1 MSAVVT
7 VDASADISASGDT
20 SAWADSA
27 VSADALSAA
36 RDGLRET
43 LAVLLAECGGAPRV
57 DLRGQ
62 LIRPLAAHA
71 AARALGCAGEARACF
86 GALAVQLAHEASL
99 VHDDIVDGAATRRG
113 EPTLAA
119 AKGVG
124 AALVAGDHLLAWSY
138 RLAARTGSLA
148 FADLFAEAVERTI
161 AGEVAQGRAI
171 GRALAPAE
179 YEAIARDKAGAL
191 LGCAL
196 AAAPAVLGR
205 ADVREFYELGRAL
218 GLLYQRLDDLLDY
231 CAATDTGKPALGDY
245 EQRRWTWV
253 LEEVPGAAFGL
264 ASSDVAA
271 ALHAPGADGRTPLRR
286 LLSRLDA
293 GFDAFATAR
302 AVLLPADTLLAALA
316 ADWRARARE
325 AVGREEAA
333 RADAPR
339 PARAEVSR
347 RIRQRVPATGD
358 LRGYFARNSRSFSF
372 AARFFPAHASQQ
384 VARVYAWCR
393 VTDDLVDRAEGEG
406 ETALEA
412 VLDEWVELS
421 RHAYNGR
428 PTGLELLD
436 RVMGEMAEARV
447 PFAYAAELG
456 EGMRMDL
463 RRETYPTA
471 AALRL
476 YTYRVASV
484 VGLWLTE
491 LFDVH
496 DAATLQRAAALGH
509 AMQLTNILR
518 DVGEDGRAGR
528 IYLPAELMA
537 RHGVTAGA
545 LAEMRDGG
553 GAISPGYSSLVEEL
567 MRDAEAD
574 YALAFGAIPRLPLF
588 AQRPVAVAAHV
599 YRGIHG
605 AIRRNGYDNLRLRA
619 RTTAPEKAVLAAR
632 ALWQLRATR
641 RAAGAGLLET
651 PAPFAT
657 RAGVL
662 Q

>member
-1 MSAVVT
+1 LSATATLDAPPAAGDVL
-7 VDASADISASGDT
+7 ASARDVLRES
-20 SAWADSA
+20 
-27 VSADALSAA
+27 LSA
-36 RDGLRET
+36 
-43 LAVLLAECGGAPRV
+43 LLAECGGIPPI

-71 AARALGCAGEARACF
+71 AARALGSSDDARAGW

-113 EPTLAA
+113 EPTMAA
-119 AKGVG
+119 VKGVG

-148 FADLFAEAVERTI
+148 FATLFAEAVERTI

-171 GRALAPAE
+171 GRTLAPAE

-205 ADVREFYELGRAL
+205 QDVREFYELGRAL

-231 CAATDTGKPALGDY
+231 CAATDTGKPPLGDY
-245 EQRRWTWV
+245 GQRRWTWV
-253 LEEVPGAAFGL
+253 LEEVPGAGFDR
-264 ASSDVAA
+264 SAA
-271 ALHAPGADGRTPLRR
+271 EVVSALHAPGDDGRTPLRR
-286 LLSRLDA
+286 LLARLDA
-293 GFDAFATAR
+293 GFDSFAAAR
-302 AVLLPADTLLAALA
+302 AALLPADTLLAALA
-316 ADWRARARE
+316 ADWRGRAHA
-325 AVGREEAA
+325 AVRREEAA
-333 RADAPR
+333 RATVVRAS
-339 PARAEVSR
+339 RAEVSR
-347 RIRQRVPATGD
+347 RIRQRVPSTAE
-358 LRGYFARNSRSFSF
+358 LPGYFARNSRSFAF
-372 AARFFPAHASQQ
+372 AARFFPADVSRQ

-406 ETALEA
+406 GAALEA

-421 RHAYNGR
+421 RHAYHGR
-428 PTGLELLD
+428 PTGLDLVD

-463 RRETYPTA
+463 RRETYPTS

-496 DAATLQRAAALGH
+496 DTATLQRAAAMGQ

-518 DVGEDGRAGR
+518 DVGEDAAAGR
-528 IYLPAELMA
+528 IYLPAEAMA
-537 RHGVTAGA
+537 RHGVTPAH
-545 LAEMRDGG
+545 LAEMRDGRSP
-553 GAISPGYSSLVEEL
+553 ISPGYSGLLEEL
-567 MRDAEAD
+567 MRDAEAG
-574 YALAFGAIPRLPLF
+574 YALAFEAIPRLPDF
-588 AQRPVAVAAHV
+588 AQRPVAVASHV

-632 ALWQLRATR
+632 ALWQLRSSR
-641 RAAGAGLLET
+641 RAAREGMQE
-651 PAPFAT
+651 PSAPFAT
-657 RAGVL
+657 RAGAL